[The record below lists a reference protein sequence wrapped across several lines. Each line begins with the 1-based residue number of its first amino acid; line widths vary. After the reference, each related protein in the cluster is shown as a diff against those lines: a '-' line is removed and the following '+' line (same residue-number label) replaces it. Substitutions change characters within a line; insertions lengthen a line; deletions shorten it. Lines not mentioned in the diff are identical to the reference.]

1 MNIAFTI
8 DDLTTEPQIA
18 ASRKNSLGFAYW
30 ILGAGILSGAGA
42 LVLAM
47 MAHS

>member
-8 DDLTTEPQIA
+8 DDLTTQPQTA
-18 ASRKNSLGFAYW
+18 ASRKTSPGFAYW

-47 MAHS
+47 IINR